1 MTQKG
6 RLLGEHIEFL
16 RVFQWLLLWAD
27 FALLRYHHE
36 VIIQG
41 WPGFWAK
48 RGIQIIVH
56 LLLFLLGLWVF
67 DWHFFNFHVLFDH
80 IALLI
85 LLVAKHEPIE
95 ERRNALL
102 LTLIPRDVIV
112 IGMLL
117 NY

>member
-1 MTQKG
+1 M
-6 RLLGEHIEFL
+6 
-16 RVFQWLLLWAD
+16 LLWAD
-27 FALLRYHHE
+27 FAFLRYHHE
-36 VIIQG
+36 VIIKG
-41 WPGFWAK
+41 CSGFWTK